1 VHSLLCKSDLE
12 TELIEENSER
22 ESEKLKAILV
32 LKKYASSTETRSTW
46 KYYECALIFGYIF
59 LMIMQ
64 FLKR

>member
-1 VHSLLCKSDLE
+1 MHSLLCKLDLE
-12 TELIEENSER
+12 TEAMEENSER

-46 KYYECALIFGYIF
+46 KYYKCALIFGYIF

-64 FLKR
+64 FLQR